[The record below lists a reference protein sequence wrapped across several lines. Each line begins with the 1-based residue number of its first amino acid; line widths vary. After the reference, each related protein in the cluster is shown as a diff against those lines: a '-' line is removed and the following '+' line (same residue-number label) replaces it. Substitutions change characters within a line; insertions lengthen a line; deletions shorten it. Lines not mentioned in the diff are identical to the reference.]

1 MTKKLLPTVPPIRF
15 PEFQGEWTERKANKY
30 FASSRKKGTEGLPIY
45 SVTQND
51 GLVRRDSLDRQIGV
65 DAGFEQNLRAEK
77 DDLVYNMMRMWQGA
91 VGKATESCMVSPAY
105 VVLSPRK
112 TANSQFFL
120 YMFNRKRALYL
131 LWAFSYGL
139 TNDRLRLYYKDFA
152 RIPFFAPEIDEQD
165 KISAFLGAVDE
176 KIAQL
181 EKKRE
186 LLTKY
191 KKGVMQQ
198 IFTQRIRFKD
208 ESGNDFPDWKEA
220 EFEQRVERVATKYT
234 PQSNDLTPC
243 IELESIEPDTG
254 RLIRVF
260 NAGDQASNKGQ
271 FVAGDVLFG
280 KLRPYLRKYAIPD
293 FDGVCSSEIWILRGR
308 KGVENGFLYYLLQSE
323 RFSSVTHK
331 TAGSKMPRA
340 EWQFVGT
347 APFAFPGT
355 DEQTKIYEFLRAI
368 DSKIVAVD
376 SACRAMKKL
385 KDGLLQTMFI

>member
-1 MTKKLLPTVPPIRF
+1 MTKKLLPNVPPIRF
-15 PEFQGEWTERKANKY
+15 PEFQGEWTERKASKY
-30 FASSRKKGTEGLPIY
+30 FASSRKRGTEGLPIC

-77 DDLVYNMMRMWQGA
+77 NDLVYNMMRMWQGA

-112 TANSQFFL
+112 AANSQFFL
-120 YMFNRKRALYL
+120 YMFNRKRALYW

-152 RIPFFAPEIDEQD
+152 QIPFFAPEIDEQD
-165 KISAFLGAVDE
+165 KIAAFLEVVDE
-176 KIAQL
+176 KITQL
-181 EKKRE
+181 QKKRE
-186 LLTKY
+186 LLKEY

-198 IFTQRIRFKD
+198 IFTQQIRFKD

-234 PQSNDLTPC
+234 PQPNDLTPS

-260 NAGDQASNKGQ
+260 NAGDQASTKGQ
-271 FVAGDVLFG
+271 FLAGDVLFG

-308 KGVENGFLYYLLQSE
+308 KGVNNGFLYYLLQSE

-347 APFAFPGT
+347 APFAFPIAE
-355 DEQTKIYEFLRAI
+355 EQTKIYEFLRSI
-368 DSKIVAVD
+368 DSKIVTVD
-376 SACRAMKKL
+376 AACRAMKMF
-385 KDGLLQTMFI
+385 KDGLLQSMFV